1 MRYVI
6 IGTGAAGISAAKVL
20 GEMDKKNEI
29 IMISSDETV
38 YSRCML
44 HYVIAGKRD
53 IKSIS
58 FIEEGFFEKNDI
70 TWIKGKKVTEIS
82 PQSQEVILEDGSRI
96 SYDKLLIAAGSKAS
110 LPPIKGLSDSTNV
123 FHLRDLTDAETIL
136 KNALTAKKALVL
148 GAGLIGLDAASAL
161 ISRGIKVTIVE
172 MADRVLSLQLDNLA
186 AYQYQKEIEKLGG
199 TVYTGVSVMEAIR
212 DENGKVKAVKLSNGL
227 EEDCDMVVSAVGV
240 RANTEFIS
248 SEALEI
254 NRGIRVNAR
263 METSVHGIYAAGD
276 VTGLSGIW
284 PSAVKQ
290 GIVAALN
297 MLGIEEHYSDYFTA
311 KNSINLFGLGTVS
324 IGVPLPPDDSF
335 TVDLYNKDGVYKKFI
350 HKDGIVY
357 GAILQKDLSRS
368 GFWTK
373 IIKEKIKIDI
383 SKSFLD
389 VSYADYFQEDE
400 KGNFLYETDKVL

>member
-29 IMISSDETV
+29 IMVSPDETV

-58 FIEEGFFEKNDI
+58 FIEEDFFEKNNI

-82 PQSQEVILEDGSRI
+82 PRNQEVILEDVSRI
-96 SYDKLLIAAGSKAS
+96 PYDKLLIAAGSKAS
-110 LPPIKGLSDSTNV
+110 MPPIKGLSDSTNV
-123 FHLRDLTDAETIL
+123 FHLRDLTDAEAIL
-136 KNALTAKKALVL
+136 NTALTAGKALVL

-161 ISRGIKVTIVE
+161 ISRDIKVTIVE
-172 MADRVLSLQLDNLA
+172 MADRVLSLQLDNQA

-199 TVYTGVSVMEAIR
+199 TVYTGVSVMEAIK

-240 RANTEFIS
+240 RANTDFILS
-248 SEALEI
+248 DAFET
-254 NRGIRVNAR
+254 NRGIQVNAR
-263 METSVHGIYAAGD
+263 METSVHDIYAAGD

-297 MLGIEEHYSDYFTA
+297 MLGIEEYYSDYFTA
-311 KNSINLFGLGTVS
+311 KNAINLFGLGTVS

-335 TVDLYNKDGVYKKFI
+335 AVDIYNKDGVYKKFI

-373 IIKEKIKIDI
+373 IIKEKIKIDT
-383 SKSFLD
+383 SKSFLN